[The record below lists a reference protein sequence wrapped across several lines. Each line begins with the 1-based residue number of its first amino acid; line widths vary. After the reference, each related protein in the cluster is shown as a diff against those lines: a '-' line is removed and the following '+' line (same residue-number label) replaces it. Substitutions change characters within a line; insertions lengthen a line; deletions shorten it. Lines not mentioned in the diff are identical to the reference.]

1 MVKKRTTMT
10 STDPM
15 NLRFLCL
22 MLLLGGLV
30 AGCQSSHEGHTPASA
45 DSTASPYAG
54 QETRTIK
61 ALSAEDIE
69 GYLTGQG
76 MGLAK
81 AAELNRYPGPK
92 HVLALADEL
101 GLDEGQRRRTRR
113 IFEAMEA
120 DAIAL
125 GRKIVDQEQALDAL
139 FAEASADEGPVR
151 DLLHEIGELQ
161 ADLRLV
167 HLRAHLKMKALL
179 TAEQVTLY
187 DQLRGYDASAPPG
200 QHHQHHEGMQH

>member
-1 MVKKRTTMT
+1 M
-10 STDPM
+10 
-15 NLRFLCL
+15 LCL
-22 MLLLGGLV
+22 TVLLGGFI
-30 AGCQSSHEGHTPASA
+30 AGCQSSPEQHTPVAS
-45 DSTASPYAG
+45 DSLASPYAG
-54 QETRTIK
+54 QEERAIK

-101 GLDEGQRRRTRR
+101 GLEDSQRRQTQRL
-113 IFEAMEA
+113 FEDMEA

-125 GRKIVDQEQALDAL
+125 GRKIVDKEKALDAL
-139 FAEASADEGPVR
+139 FAEAKADERQVR
-151 DLLHEIGELQ
+151 ALLHDIGTLQ

-167 HLRAHLKMKALL
+167 HLKAHLKVKILL
-179 TAEQVTLY
+179 SDEQVAHY
-187 DQLRGYDASAPPG
+187 DQLRGYDAAAPPG
-200 QHHQHHEGMQH
+200 QQHHHHEGMQH

>member
-1 MVKKRTTMT
+1 MKARI
-10 STDPM
+10 
-15 NLRFLCL
+15 LCL
-22 MLLLGGLV
+22 TLLLGGFV
-30 AGCQSSHEGHTPASA
+30 VGCQSSPEEHTPVAS
-45 DSTASPYAG
+45 DSLASPYAG
-54 QETRTIK
+54 QEGRAIK

-92 HVLALADEL
+92 HVLALAAEL
-101 GLDEGQRRRTRR
+101 GLEDNQRRRTQRL
-113 IFEAMEA
+113 FEDMEA

-125 GRKIVDQEQALDAL
+125 GRQIVDKEQALDAL
-139 FAEASADEGPVR
+139 FADASADEGTVR
-151 DLLHEIGELQ
+151 DVLHEIAKHQ

-179 TAEQVTLY
+179 SDEQVARY
-187 DQLRGYDASAPPG
+187 GQLRGYDASAPPG
-200 QHHQHHEGMQH
+200 QQHQHHEGMQH